1 MKTITENKIFEK
13 AFREMEIF
21 ENPILNDDIHV
32 TFFITSTLNEI
43 TVYPCNLIGSQQCD
57 LLLNR
62 TIFCSRSHLF
72 QIASFMF

>member
-32 TFFITSTLNEI
+32 TFFITSTLKSLSI
-43 TVYPCNLIGSQQCD
+43 RAIWLALTSVIYS
-57 LLLNR
+57 
-62 TIFCSRSHLF
+62 
-72 QIASFMF
+72 

>member
-32 TFFITSTLNEI
+32 TFFITSTLKSLSI
-43 TVYPCNLIGSQQCD
+43 RAI
-57 LLLNR
+57 
-62 TIFCSRSHLF
+62 
-72 QIASFMF
+72 